1 MALSLA
7 DEAVVAAYVGCVIA
21 LGLSGSRL
29 RASAAE
35 YFLAS
40 RRATWQTIGLALF
53 GSNISP
59 GSLIGITG
67 SAYALGIS
75 VYNYDWMASL
85 LLAVFALTFLPQLL
99 GERIYTM
106 PEYFESRYDHRARI
120 WLASLSILLYVLL
133 DAAGTLYCVA
143 LVVHALL
150 PRVRFESAVPVLAV
164 LSALYALTGG
174 LRSVMR
180 TQALQALIMIPSAV
194 LLAAFAFS
202 RAGGWHAALRA
213 SPSSFLHLI
222 MPASDPYMPW
232 TGLVFGAP
240 LLALYYWCTNQVMLQ
255 RVLAARSVADGQRGV
270 LLAGFLKLLTL
281 LLIVAPGLAGRV
293 LYPHLQRGDDIYLR
307 LALGLLPQGVLGLFL
322 AAFLGAL
329 MAALSAT
336 YNSAGTVISIDFV
349 RRARP
354 HMDERRT
361 VRWGRIGTALCM
373 LVSAA
378 WVPQIARFPS
388 LWQYFQAVLA
398 YFTPPV
404 AAVFLVGMLWPRASS
419 RGAFAALVAGSS
431 LGAVLYLLSILGMSH
446 IQFLLAAAWVFAL
459 SLAVLIAVSLTGEP
473 QPTGSPPGLAGV
485 GGLRKRF
492 IATPRS
498 VRLTALAL
506 ILVTAAIVI
515 KCW

>member
-1 MALSLA
+1 MLSVA
-7 DEAVVAAYVGCVIA
+7 DEAIVVAYLGCLVV
-21 LGLSGSRL
+21 LGLVGSR
-29 RASAAE
+29 RKASARE

-40 RRATWQTIGLALF
+40 RRAGWPMIGLSLF

-85 LLAVFALTFLPQLL
+85 VLAVFALTLLPLLL
-99 GERIYTM
+99 GEHPYTL
-106 PEYFESRYDHRARI
+106 PQYFESRYDHRARI

-133 DAAGTLYCVA
+133 DSAGALYCA
-143 LVVHALL
+143 ELVLNALL
-150 PRVRFESAVPVLAV
+150 PRLPPGLIVPSFAL

-174 LRSVMR
+174 LRSAMR
-180 TQALQALIMIPSAV
+180 TQALQALIMISSAV
-194 LLAAFAFS
+194 LLTVFAVG
-202 RAGGWHAALRA
+202 RAGGWHAALHA
-213 SPSSFLHLI
+213 NPPSHLHLI

-232 TGLVFGAP
+232 TGLAFGAP
-240 LLALYYWCTNQVMLQ
+240 LLAFYYWCTNQVMVQ
-255 RVLAARSVADGQRGV
+255 RALAARSVADGQRGV

-281 LLIVAPGLAGRV
+281 FLIVAPGLAGRV
-293 LYPHLQRGDDIYLR
+293 LYPHMPRGDDIYLR
-307 LALGLLPQGVLGLFL
+307 LALGLLPPGILGLFL

-329 MAALSAT
+329 IASLSAT
-336 YNSAGTVISIDFV
+336 YTSAGTLIAIDFI

-361 VRWGRIGTALCM
+361 IRWARIAAALCM
-373 LVSAA
+373 LGSAA

-404 AAVFLVGMLWPRASS
+404 VAVLLAGTLWRRASA
-419 RGAFAALVAGSS
+419 RGALSALAAGSAA
-431 LGAVLYLLSILGMSH
+431 GASLYLLSMLGLTH
-446 IQFLLAAAWVFAL
+446 VQFLVAAAWVFAL
-459 SLAVLIAVSLTGEP
+459 SLAVLVAVSLSGEP
-473 QPTGSPPGLAGV
+473 APASSRGAV
-485 GGLRKRF
+485 GMAALLECYA
-492 IATPRS
+492 ATPRG

-506 ILVTAAIVI
+506 VFATSAIVVNY
-515 KCW
+515 W